1 MLRRESG
8 ALLKPS
14 ELSLFI
20 RRGEALV
27 VVGEGQYDSL
37 LGSGAV
43 KADADKDKDGT
54 AVDGVTLAP
63 ESIKTS
69 AGFYST
75 IVKLKSDLRASKALI
90 NKIQSHSKAETQ
102 STTISSDVD
111 ALLVE
116 ADGLAVDMTEA
127 TESIRQV
134 VKCYCFCRLGFHGEM
149 IGCDK
154 CNDWYHLSCINISQ
168 QTAEK
173 TDSYVCI
180 RCQTQLSFVDTC
192 RKVAQITNKWMKPI
206 ELAKQREV
214 KKVKVSQSAAIQP
227 VRQRLFFL
235 ILSELLKFNGTL
247 LMFDFSWKSAWSEKG
262 RM

>member
-1 MLRRESG
+1 MLRRESN

-14 ELSLFI
+14 ELSLFV

-27 VVGEGQYDSL
+27 VVGEGQRGSSLGVGVVQTGDS
-37 LGSGAV
+37 
-43 KADADKDKDGT
+43 KKKDT
-54 AVDGVTLAP
+54 SAVDGL
-63 ESIKTS
+63 KNG

-75 IVKLKSDLRASKALI
+75 IIKLKADLRASKTLT
-90 NKIQSHSKAETQ
+90 NKIQSNNKAEIQTA
-102 STTISSDVD
+102 TISSDMD

-116 ADGLAVDMTEA
+116 ADTLAVDMTEA

-154 CNDWYHLSCINISQ
+154 CNEWYHLSCINISQ
-168 QTAEK
+168 QAAEK

-180 RCQTQLSFVDTC
+180 RCQIQASFLDTC

-214 KKVKVSQSAAIQP
+214 KKSKV
-227 VRQRLFFL
+227 RLL
-235 ILSELLKFNGTL
+235 VIH
-247 LMFDFSWKSAWSEKG
+247 
-262 RM
+262 